1 MSDLRRRAL
10 QGGAAKLAGQS
21 FSILLRLG
29 YMVVLAR
36 LLSPKDFGLVAMVT
50 VVTGIYGLFTTAGLS
65 PATIQKES
73 VTEDEISTLFWVN
86 VLIGVLL
93 TGLCL
98 VTAPGLA
105 AFYGEPRLVAITMVL
120 AIGFLFSGAG
130 VQHVALLQRQVRHLR
145 MTLIETFAQLV
156 GSGAGIA
163 LAIGGSGYW
172 SLVAASIL
180 PPAVTT
186 ICAWTAVRWIPG
198 KPHWNAEIS
207 SMLRFGATFTAN
219 NLVVYV
225 GYNLEKLLL
234 GRFWG
239 ADVLGLYG
247 RGYQLVSLPTDCLNG
262 AVGIVTFS
270 ALSRLQT
277 DPVKLRAYF
286 LKGYALVTS
295 MSIPITIFCALYAR
309 EIILVLFGESW
320 TDAAVIFQLL
330 TPTVLV
336 FGMINPLSWFLL
348 ALGLQARSLKISLV
362 VAPVV
367 MVSYCVG
374 LPFGPRGV
382 AVAYSTAMILWVVPH
397 TLWCLK
403 GTIISIADL
412 VRVLR
417 CPVIS
422 GLVAALGALAVQ
434 VLVGSTVGPFTRL
447 VLGGSCMM
455 SLYVGTLLLVFQQK
469 TFYFELLKGLR
480 GASPGESHVTAAS
493 SRI

>member
-1 MSDLRRRAL
+1 L
-10 QGGAAKLAGQS
+10 QGGAAKLAGQA

-29 YMVVLAR
+29 YMIVLAR

-98 VTAPGLA
+98 LTAPGLA
-105 AFYGEPRLVAITMVL
+105 AFYGEPRLVPITMVL
-120 AIGFLFSGAG
+120 AIGFLFAGAG
-130 VQHVALLQRQVRHLR
+130 VQHIALLHRQVRHLR
-145 MTLIETFAQLV
+145 MTLIETFAQLT
-156 GSGAGIA
+156 GSVAGIA
-163 LAIGGSGYW
+163 LALGGSGYW

-186 ICAWTAVRWIPG
+186 ICAWTTVRWIPG
-198 KPHWNAEIS
+198 RPRWNAEVG

-219 NLVVYV
+219 NLVVYI

-262 AVGIVTFS
+262 SVGIVTFS
-270 ALSRLQT
+270 ALSRLQMN
-277 DPVKLRAYF
+277 PVKLRAYF

-320 TDAAVIFQLL
+320 IDAAIIFQFLA
-330 TPTVLV
+330 PTVLV
-336 FGMINPLSWFLL
+336 FGMINPLSWLL
-348 ALGLQARSLKISLV
+348 LSLGLQARSLKISLV

-367 MVSYCVG
+367 MVSYCIG

-382 AVAYSTAMILWVVPH
+382 ALAYSTAMILWVIPH
-397 TLWCLK
+397 VLWCLK
-403 GTIISIADL
+403 GTIISVSDL
-412 VRVLR
+412 IRALR
-417 CPVIS
+417 YPFIS
-422 GLVAALGALAVQ
+422 GFVAGLGALVVHLA
-434 VLVGSTVGPFTRL
+434 VGSTIGPFPRL

-455 SLYVGTLLLVFQQK
+455 VLYVGTLLLVFRQK
-469 TFYFELLKGLR
+469 AFYFELLKGMKR
-480 GASPGESHVTAAS
+480 ASPEEAM
-493 SRI
+493 